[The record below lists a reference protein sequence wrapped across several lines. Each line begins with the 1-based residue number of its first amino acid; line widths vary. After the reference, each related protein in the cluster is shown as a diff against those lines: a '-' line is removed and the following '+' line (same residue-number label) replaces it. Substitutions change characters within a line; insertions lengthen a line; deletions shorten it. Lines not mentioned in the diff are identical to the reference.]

1 MKLLITDTNDR
12 MIQHNSIL
20 THIDERGSRYPVIFK
35 NGSFGMEGSYDFIP
49 LSDWNLA
56 LFKIVRSEKTD
67 IENIFKNKKFQ
78 IETDM
83 NGQPIYNNSKLI
95 LMDKKEMKKCPKEED
110 RTFNISFENG
120 SFGMNGNYNFIP
132 LCKWNLSQFK
142 VA

>member
-1 MKLLITDTNDR
+1 MKLLITDANDK

-35 NGSFGMEGSYDFIP
+35 NGSFGMDGSYDFIP

-83 NGQPIYNNSKLI
+83 NGQPVYNNSKLI
-95 LMDKKEMKKCPKEED
+95 LMDKREIRKCPKEED
-110 RTFNISFENG
+110 RTFNIYFKNG
-120 SFGMNGNYNFIP
+120 SFGMNSTHDFVP